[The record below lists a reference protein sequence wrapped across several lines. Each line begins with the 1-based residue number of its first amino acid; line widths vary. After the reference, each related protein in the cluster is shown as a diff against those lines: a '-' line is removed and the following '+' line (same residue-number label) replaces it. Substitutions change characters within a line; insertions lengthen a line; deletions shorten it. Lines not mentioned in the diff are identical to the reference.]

1 VVISPAQP
9 HQFEDIV
16 AVIQRANAP
25 VAEALR
31 ITPENAS
38 GHTAFYTKQRLLA
51 DLQKGNQF
59 FVFIKESSVCG
70 CIALRQADK
79 HVWYLN
85 RLATIPK
92 NQGEGVGTQLL
103 NHAINLV
110 ESNQGQLIKI
120 GTIAEHKS
128 LTQWYCK
135 RGFIEGKTKQF
146 KHLPFQVLY
155 MSYSLNDPC

>member
-1 VVISPAQP
+1 MVINPAQP
-9 HQFEDIV
+9 HQYEDIV

-25 VAEALR
+25 VANLLG
-31 ITPENAS
+31 ITHINAS
-38 GHTAFYTKQRLLA
+38 GHTAFYSKQRLFA

-59 FVFIKESSVCG
+59 FVCMKETHVCG

-85 RLATIPK
+85 RLATIPE

-103 NHAINLV
+103 NHSIKLV
-110 ESNQGQLIKI
+110 KSQHGRLIKI

-128 LTQWYCK
+128 LTQWYSK

-155 MSYSLNDPC
+155 MSYSLNAPC